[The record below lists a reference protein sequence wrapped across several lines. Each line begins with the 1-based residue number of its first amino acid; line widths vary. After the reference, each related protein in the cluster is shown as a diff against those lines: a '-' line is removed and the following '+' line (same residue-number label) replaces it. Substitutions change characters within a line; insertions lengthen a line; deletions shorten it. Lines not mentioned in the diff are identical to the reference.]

1 MNCRPRIA
9 FWFRYGPAEHA
20 ELYHALPQLVQVL
33 SAHAEVHYFG
43 FRGRMPVPDSIT
55 RHAVVHHLPFTVD
68 RSNERDKIFKTLL
81 WLMCIPWVGLWSR
94 WLGIRA
100 VYMDETIPLTAVLAR
115 VFFGRRV
122 ALTVADFFTD
132 IYLAGSVPA
141 RLLARLIRWID
152 MATWRHLPMIV
163 TRAKTTRS
171 YLEKQG
177 FDPARVWPIYDP
189 VDNRLYHPGHRAA
202 SRSRFGYRDDEVVL
216 VHHGILHPNKG
227 NDRIV
232 RALAAA
238 KARLP
243 QVRFLLVGEGPECG
257 RLRAL
262 VEELG
267 VSDMVHM
274 TGWLPKPEDV
284 NVALNAGDIGLVMR
298 VGHESDDFHMTG
310 ALVHNMA
317 AGLPILAARL
327 GGVSEVV
334 EDGVQGRLFPPD
346 DMSAFTDCLA
356 EMVANP
362 DERVR
367 MGRAALEQSRRN
379 FDLESVVQQT
389 VTALKTLLED

>member
-1 MNCRPRIA
+1 MNRRPRIA

-20 ELYHALPQLVQVL
+20 ELYHALPRLIEAL
-33 SAHAEVHYFG
+33 ADHAEVHYFG
-43 FRGRMPVPDSIT
+43 FHGRMTVPDAIT
-55 RHAVVHHLPFTVD
+55 RNAVVHHLPFRVD
-68 RSNERDKIFKTLL
+68 RTSERDKIIKTLL
-81 WLMCIPWVGLWSR
+81 WLACLPWVGLWCR

-100 VYMDETIPLTAVLAR
+100 VYMDETIPLTAIVAR

-122 ALTVADFFTD
+122 AITVADFFTD
-132 IYLAGSVPA
+132 IYLAGNAPA
-141 RLLARLIRWID
+141 RVLARVIRGID
-152 MATWRHLPMIV
+152 MATWRHLPLII
-163 TRAKTTRS
+163 TRAKNTRT

-177 FDPARVWPIYDP
+177 FDPSRVWPIYDP
-189 VDNRLYHPGHRAA
+189 VDARLYHPADRAA
-202 SRSRFGYRDDEVVL
+202 ARNRFGYRDDEVVL

-238 KARLP
+238 KAQLP
-243 QVRFLLVGEGPECG
+243 QVRYLLVGEGPEFG

-262 VEELG
+262 VEELR
-267 VSDMVHM
+267 VSDIVQM

-346 DMSAFTDCLA
+346 DMSDFTASLT
-356 EMVANP
+356 EMARNP
-362 DERVR
+362 HDRIR
-367 MGRAALEQSRRN
+367 MGRAALEQSRRS
-379 FDLESVVQQT
+379 FDLEAVVQQT
-389 VTALKTLLED
+389 VTALTTLLGP